1 MNNNSNDNRN
11 ATLSTTPV
19 EKFVGDHVV
28 VESVT
33 LNLDQLHLCVS
44 RIIPL
49 TGKDPAALD
58 IELKQGERDLADY
71 ITLNDENQLDNL
83 INLLVLYRDN
93 WKGGKHGRNA
103 RKR

>member
-33 LNLDQLHLCVS
+33 LNLASLHLSMS
-44 RIIPL
+44 RIVPL
-49 TGKDPAALD
+49 TGKDPVVLD
-58 IELKQGERDLADY
+58 IELRQGDRDLSEY
-71 ITLNDENQLDNL
+71 ITLDDENQLDDF
-83 INLLVLYRDN
+83 INLLALYRDN